1 MSEGAV
7 LENQPE
13 GKEPP
18 GRLWQGKAF
27 LTCSHSE
34 GRNVKNLCPLL
45 KKRLVIWKLG
55 CEGMFLQ
62 DRFPLLG
69 ISLYKK
75 SKSKS

>member
-1 MSEGAV
+1 MEVRKRQGEKV
-7 LENQPE
+7 RRRREVE
-13 GKEPP
+13 KE
-18 GRLWQGKAF
+18 GKAF

-62 DRFPLLG
+62 DRFPL
-69 ISLYKK
+69 S
-75 SKSKS
+75 

>member
-1 MSEGAV
+1 MSEEAV

-34 GRNVKNLCPLL
+34 GRIVKNLCPILENRFC
-45 KKRLVIWKLG
+45 KQVICKLG
-55 CEGMFLQ
+55 CKGMFLQ
-62 DRFPLLG
+62 DRFQLL
-69 ISLYKK
+69 
-75 SKSKS
+75 